1 MSIKLFFLLWK
12 VKKLFGEFD
21 VVLWV
26 SNDFELICVTLDYLI
41 VKLGKKLSSYF
52 KVVVMNFFVV
62 NDLFVE
68 GEIDFI
74 WSECY

>member
-1 MSIKLFFLLWK
+1 MSIKLFFLLRK

-26 SNDFELICVTLDYLI
+26 SNDFELICVILDYLI

-52 KVVVMNFFVV
+52 KVVVTNFFVV

>member
-26 SNDFELICVTLDYLI
+26 SNDFESICVILDYLI

-52 KVVVMNFFVV
+52 KVVVTNFFVV

-74 WSECY
+74 WSERY

>member
-26 SNDFELICVTLDYLI
+26 SNDFESICVILDYLI

>member
-1 MSIKLFFLLWK
+1 MSIKLFFLLRK
-12 VKKLFGEFD
+12 AKKLFGEFD

-26 SNDFELICVTLDYLI
+26 SNDFESICVILDYLI

-52 KVVVMNFFVV
+52 KVVVTNFFVV

-74 WSECY
+74 WSERY